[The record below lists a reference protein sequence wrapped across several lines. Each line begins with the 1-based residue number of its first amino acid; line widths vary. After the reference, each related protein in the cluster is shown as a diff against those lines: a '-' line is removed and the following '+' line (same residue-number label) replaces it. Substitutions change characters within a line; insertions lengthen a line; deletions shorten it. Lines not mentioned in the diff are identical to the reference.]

1 MVPVLGPRVWM
12 MAHGHST
19 RLYWGS
25 SGSGQSPRRA
35 GLFTVICT
43 HWELVKE
50 KALGEATRQQLAAC
64 HSYQSLG
71 RRIFKACPE
80 VSCLWGGTMDTA

>member
-19 RLYWGS
+19 LLYRGS
-25 SGSGQSPRRA
+25 SGSGQSPRGA

-43 HWELVKE
+43 HCELVKE
-50 KALGEATRQQLAAC
+50 KALGKATQQQLAAC
-64 HSYQSLG
+64 HSDQSLG
-71 RRIFKACPE
+71 RRILKAFPE
-80 VSCLWGGTMDTA
+80 MSCL

>member
-19 RLYWGS
+19 RLYWGPLGVDS
-25 SGSGQSPRRA
+25 HLAELACSP
-35 GLFTVICT
+35 TCT

-71 RRIFKACPE
+71 RRIFKAFPE